1 MTDEHEQL
9 ERELAACKPSPMPP
23 DLRRAIVEDTDR
35 YEVFKYRIHAPFAMV
50 AGVALAFGVLGLVA
64 GIKIGHDR
72 AMLVSDSE
80 RQPFV
85 ADQHVPSIH
94 MRRTQPG
101 AQSARVLLSAFNND
115 TLDDALNSGQDQG
128 GPAADPTPA
137 FNPRRGVEG

>member
-9 ERELAACKPSPMPP
+9 ERELAACKPSPMSPE
-23 DLRRAIVEDTDR
+23 LRRTIIEDTDY
-35 YEVFKYRIHAPFAMV
+35 YEVAEYHIRTPFALV

-64 GIKIGHDR
+64 GMKIGHDR

-85 ADQHVPSIH
+85 VDQHIQPIP

-115 TLDDALNSGQDQG
+115 TLDDALNSGQGLG